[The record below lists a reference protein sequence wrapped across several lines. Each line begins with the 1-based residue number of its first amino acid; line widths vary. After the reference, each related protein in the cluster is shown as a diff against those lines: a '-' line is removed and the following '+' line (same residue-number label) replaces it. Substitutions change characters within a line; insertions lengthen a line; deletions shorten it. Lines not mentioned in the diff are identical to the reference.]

1 MCAVVVQIRLQS
13 FYVDLG
19 RIGTGHARSTVVFL
33 GIVSGDYYLTMR
45 FILTRLSR
53 IGSWRV
59 PGDYYLMMRFILT
72 CLSRNGIWR
81 VPRFAKTHP

>member
-1 MCAVVVQIRLQS
+1 MCAVVVQLRVQS
-13 FYVDLG
+13 FYVDLS

-53 IGSWRV
+53 NS
-59 PGDYYLMMRFILT
+59 Y
-72 CLSRNGIWR
+72 
-81 VPRFAKTHP
+81 THTSVNTVIIR

>member
-1 MCAVVVQIRLQS
+1 MMCAVVVQLRLQS

-33 GIVSGDYYLTMR
+33 GIVAGDYYLTMR

-53 IGSWRV
+53 NSIWRV
-59 PGDYYLMMRFILT
+59 PGDYYLTMRFMLT
-72 CLSRNGIWR
+72 RISRNGIW
-81 VPRFAKTHP
+81 VFLG

>member
-1 MCAVVVQIRLQS
+1 MVVSSCIA
-13 FYVDLG
+13 
-19 RIGTGHARSTVVFL
+19 TSTVL
-33 GIVSGDYYLTMR
+33 GDYYLTMR

-59 PGDYYLMMRFILT
+59 PGDYYLIMRFILT

>member
-33 GIVSGDYYLTMR
+33 GIVAGDYYLTMR

-53 IGSWRV
+53 NS
-59 PGDYYLMMRFILT
+59 Y
-72 CLSRNGIWR
+72 
-81 VPRFAKTHP
+81 THTSVNNYSVKYCSTDDW